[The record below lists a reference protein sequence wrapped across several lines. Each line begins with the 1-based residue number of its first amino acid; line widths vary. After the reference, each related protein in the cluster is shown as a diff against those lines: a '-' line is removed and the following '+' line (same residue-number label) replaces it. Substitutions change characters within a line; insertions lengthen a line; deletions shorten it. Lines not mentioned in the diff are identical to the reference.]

1 MTFIKTISEG
11 VCPMDQFYCGNNT
24 CIPIAWACDG
34 VSDCEDNSDETK
46 YCISGKIVKNIF
58 VRSPGDIN

>member
-1 MTFIKTISEG
+1 
-11 VCPMDQFYCGNNT
+11 MDQFYCGNNT

-46 YCISGKIVKNIF
+46 YCISGRIVRKRFIGARN
-58 VRSPGDIN
+58 PGDNP